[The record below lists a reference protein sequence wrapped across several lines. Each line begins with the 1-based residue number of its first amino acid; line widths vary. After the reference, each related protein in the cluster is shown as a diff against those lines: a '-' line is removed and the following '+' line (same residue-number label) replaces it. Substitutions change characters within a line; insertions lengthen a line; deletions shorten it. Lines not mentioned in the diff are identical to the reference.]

1 MELHYISQLW
11 VMARINNF
19 LSLNPWCL
27 IEFWVKVEM
36 SLYKIQVASESVSY
50 LKPTLQ
56 PAL

>member
-1 MELHYISQLW
+1 
-11 VMARINNF
+11 
-19 LSLNPWCL
+19 
-27 IEFWVKVEM
+27 M